1 MKKSSA
7 LPDLSLLSLKPEPT
21 SATLWEVLA
30 HPDVQNSKDPN
41 CERHGPQTNVD
52 DPTNCAQEGYLMC
65 RNDIPVFPGRAGTAP
80 SKLGES
86 VEVKTEDGRRVLK
99 ALPSR
104 TKAKQ
109 IRMRN
114 FEQANEVWV
123 KSYFNKLCVQGQDT
137 IIDDNGETKEVDRG
151 ILYEKFKESLI
162 EWTDWYYLDKEEVL
176 GRRDTVE
183 KKNAYNTDKKAGKIP
198 LDRGLLFVRYFGTK
212 DEKEEAHMPSVG
224 VFHGEYLYVTLV
236 CANGSKGYGRK
247 LMEMA
252 HSLAGKLG
260 VSTVVLATL
269 PDPNTAGFY
278 LMKMGYKFASRHGS
292 YIDVKEWIEPNPE
305 KPDQMKF
312 VPDKDVTN
320 DLEEKLREVVQARV
334 ENDGDSLK
342 GSKRSAEQDNTL
354 LLQRAEK
361 YAKTD
366 GGEKEEEGE
375 ATMDTPVV
383 FPRIPWSLYGLI
395 SRFTFGNF

>member
-30 HPDVQNSKDPN
+30 RPDVKNSKDPN

-86 VEVKTEDGRRVLK
+86 VKVETEDGLRVLK

-104 TKAKQ
+104 TKAKQQ

-123 KSYFNKLCVQGQDT
+123 NSYFNKLCVQGQDT
-137 IIDDNGETKEVDRG
+137 IIDDNGKTKEVDRG

-183 KKNAYNTDKKAGKIP
+183 KKNAYNTDKAAGKTP
-198 LDRGLLFVRYFGTK
+198 LNRGLLFVRYFGTEA
-212 DEKEEAHMPSVG
+212 EKEEAHMPSVG
-224 VFHGEYLYVTLV
+224 VFDGEYLYVTLV

-252 HSLAGKLG
+252 HSLAGELG

-312 VPDKDVTN
+312 VPDKNVTD
-320 DLEEKLREVVQARV
+320 DLEEMLRDVVHERV
-334 ENDGDSLK
+334 KDDGDSSK
-342 GSKRSAEQDNTL
+342 RNKRSAEHDSTR
-354 LLQRAEK
+354 LLQRDEK
-361 YAKTD
+361 YAKID
-366 GGEKEEEGE
+366 GGEEEKESA
-375 ATMDTPVV
+375 ATMGTP
-383 FPRIPWSLYGLI
+383 I